1 MSTLPTLL
9 FAIALPKRFNFTAR
23 VYRRAHRA
31 YAFIRGIKDPE
42 ITMNGPRVAIVLFF
56 TSGGVIGIIVGLL
69 TLLIP

>member
-9 FAIALPKRFNFTAR
+9 FAVALTKRFNFTAR
-23 VYRRAHRA
+23 VYRRARMA
-31 YAFIRGIKDPE
+31 YAFVRSIKDPE
-42 ITMNGPRVAIVLFF
+42 ITMNGPKVAIVLFF